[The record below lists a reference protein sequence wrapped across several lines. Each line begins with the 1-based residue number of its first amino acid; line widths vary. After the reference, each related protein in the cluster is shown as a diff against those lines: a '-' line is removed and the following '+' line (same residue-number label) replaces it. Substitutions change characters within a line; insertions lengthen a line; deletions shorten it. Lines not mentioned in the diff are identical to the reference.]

1 VKIEVLVKPRASRSR
16 VLGVREGLLEVAV
29 AAPPVDGA
37 ANVALVGCLA
47 DFFEVG
53 RSAVTIVRGASSRRK
68 LVEVAGVEDGEVER
82 RLQPSATSR

>member
-1 VKIEVLVKPRASRSR
+1 VKIDVLVKPRASRSR

-37 ANVALVGCLA
+37 ANEALIACLA

-53 RSAVTIVRGASSRRK
+53 RSTVSILRGASSRRK
-68 LVEVAGVEDGEVER
+68 LVEVVGVEVGELER
-82 RLQPSATSR
+82 RLAEVPRG